1 MTVADMPPRESASSR
16 VSLLSRTGTW
26 VLMSASGSHLP
37 SAATTLPSASRPEL
51 MLEDSCQKKDSQHKH
66 HQQQQG

>member
-1 MTVADMPPRESASSR
+1 
-16 VSLLSRTGTW
+16 
-26 VLMSASGSHLP
+26 LP